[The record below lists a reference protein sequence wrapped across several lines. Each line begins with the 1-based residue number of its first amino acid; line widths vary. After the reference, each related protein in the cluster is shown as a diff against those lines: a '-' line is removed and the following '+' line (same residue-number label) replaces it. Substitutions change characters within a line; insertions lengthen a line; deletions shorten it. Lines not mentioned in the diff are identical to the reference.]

1 MTDKPQ
7 TQKDMLVT
15 LLDKV
20 LVLTEKV
27 VETQS
32 QVVEINHTIHNGMSK
47 AIQDTARQVTTI
59 EGDLSDVKR
68 GLERIGTEG
77 HPQSCPFLADQK
89 QRKMRFW
96 GRLTKFQ
103 KALVW
108 LISLGGTLFAWAQL
122 VMYLKGI

>member
-96 GRLTKFQ
+96 TGLSRGKKTV
-103 KALVW
+103 VW
-108 LISLGGTLFAWAQL
+108 FLGLGGALYAWAQL
-122 VMYLKGI
+122 ITYINGL

>member
-47 AIQDTARQVTTI
+47 AIQDTAKRVTSI
-59 EGDLSDVKR
+59 EGDMGEVSVVLRKS
-68 GLERIGTEG
+68 GLRDTRNFWSG
-77 HPQSCPFLADQK
+77 LARWK
-89 QRKMRFW
+89 
-96 GRLTKFQ
+96 
-103 KALVW
+103 KAVVW
-108 LISLGGTLFAWAQL
+108 VLGLGGALYAWAQL
-122 VMYLKGI
+122 ITYINGL

>member
-1 MTDKPQ
+1 MTEKPQ

-59 EGDLSDVKR
+59 ESNMAEVKH
-68 GLERIGTEG
+68 GLEKIRTEG

-89 QRKMRFW
+89 QRKLRFW
-96 GRLTKFQ
+96 TGLARWKR
-103 KALVW
+103 AVVW
-108 LISLGGTLFAWAQL
+108 ILGLGGALYAWAQL

>member
-1 MTDKPQ
+1 MIDKPQ

-32 QVVEINHTIHNGMSK
+32 QVVEINHTIHNGMSH
-47 AIQDTARQVTTI
+47 AIQETVQRVVVI
-59 EGDLSDVKR
+59 EGEVGKVKQ
-68 GLERIGTEG
+68 GLDEIRKEG

-89 QRKMRFW
+89 QRKLRFW
-96 GRLTKFQ
+96 TGLARWKR
-103 KALVW
+103 AVVW
-108 LISLGGTLFAWAQL
+108 ILGLGGALYAWAQL
-122 VMYLKGI
+122 ITYINGL

>member
-47 AIQDTARQVTTI
+47 AIQDTAKRVTSI
-59 EGDLSDVKR
+59 EGDMGEVKR
-68 GLERIGTEG
+68 GLEKIGTEG
-77 HPQSCPFLADQK
+77 HPQFLVGPSTVEKGSRVGLGAWWRALCVGATHHLH
-89 QRKMRFW
+89 QRTVKE
-96 GRLTKFQ
+96 
-103 KALVW
+103 
-108 LISLGGTLFAWAQL
+108 
-122 VMYLKGI
+122 

>member
-1 MTDKPQ
+1 MIDKPQ

-47 AIQDTARQVTTI
+47 AIHDTAKQVTTI

-68 GLERIGTEG
+68 GLERIRTEG

-89 QRKMRFW
+89 QQKMRFW

-108 LISLGGTLFAWAQL
+108 LISLGGTLFARAQL

>member
-32 QVVEINHTIHNGMSK
+32 QVVEINHTIHNGMSH
-47 AIQDTARQVTTI
+47 AIQETMQRVTTI

-89 QRKMRFW
+89 QRKTRFW
-96 GRLTKFQ
+96 TGLARWK
-103 KALVW
+103 KVVVW
-108 LISLGGTLFAWAQL
+108 VLGLGGALYAWAQL
-122 VMYLKGI
+122 ITYINGL

>member
-32 QVVEINHTIHNGMSK
+32 QVVEINHTIHNGMSH
-47 AIQDTARQVTTI
+47 AIQETMQRVTTI

-89 QRKMRFW
+89 QRKLRFW